1 MFCCDP
7 LTNKSANVRAPA
19 FTVMLALLLAMVA
32 VGPAFIG
39 SARAADLDGQLVT
52 IEPHETSR
60 LVRISLN
67 KSLIVRLPVAARDVL
82 VSSPTTLDAVVRSAR
97 TTYLIGLQV
106 GQTNVFF
113 FDDAGRQILSLDVT
127 VERDIAPLELMLA
140 RLMPGSEIRVEA
152 LNDSLVLTGS
162 VGSAQQS
169 RMAVDLAARF
179 IAPSD
184 GTTVTDHAGAIRVVN
199 MMSIAARDQVTL
211 RVTIAEVQ
219 RTVLK
224 QLGIDVAASLQL
236 ASTIVNFTSLNPFT
250 IGNGLLSGTNLNA
263 THSSGGS
270 TVGGIIRAMERDG
283 LLRTLAEPTLTAVSG
298 ETANFL
304 AGGEFPVPVGS
315 TEDGI
320 TIEFKPFGVG
330 LGFTPIVLSEGRI
343 NLKVSTEVSETTTD
357 GFSLAGPTTSTSITI
372 PGLRVRRASTTVELP
387 SGGSLVMA
395 GLIQEN
401 QKHELNGIPGIKD
414 VPVLG
419 TLFRSRDY
427 QNEETELVV
436 IITPYIV
443 NPVHRDELVTPDQNL
458 NMATDE
464 QTIFMGWLNKVY
476 GVNGG
481 GGPDGTYHG
490 NYGFSAD

>member
-1 MFCCDP
+1 
-7 LTNKSANVRAPA
+7 
-19 FTVMLALLLAMVA
+19 
-32 VGPAFIG
+32 
-39 SARAADLDGQLVT
+39 
-52 IEPHETSR
+52 
-60 LVRISLN
+60 
-67 KSLIVRLPVAARDVL
+67 
-82 VSSPTTLDAVVRSAR
+82 
-97 TTYLIGLQV
+97 
-106 GQTNVFF
+106 
-113 FDDAGRQILSLDVT
+113 
-127 VERDIAPLELMLA
+127 
-140 RLMPGSEIRVEA
+140 
-152 LNDSLVLTGS
+152 
-162 VGSAQQS
+162 
-169 RMAVDLAARF
+169 
-179 IAPSD
+179 
-184 GTTVTDHAGAIRVVN
+184 
-199 MMSIAARDQVTL
+199 
-211 RVTIAEVQ
+211 
-219 RTVLK
+219 
-224 QLGIDVAASLQL
+224 
-236 ASTIVNFTSLNPFT
+236 
-250 IGNGLLSGTNLNA
+250 
-263 THSSGGS
+263 
-270 TVGGIIRAMERDG
+270 MERDG
-283 LLRTLAEPTLTAVSG
+283 LLRTLAEPSLTAVSG
-298 ETANFL
+298 ETATFL

-357 GFSLAGPTTSTSITI
+357 GFSLAGPTTSTTITI

-401 QKHELNGIPGIKD
+401 QKQELNGIPGIKD

-476 GVNGG
+476 GVNGA
-481 GGPDGTYHG
+481 GGPGGTYHG